1 MAKRANGEGSK
12 PRRKS
17 NGRYEAR
24 ATLDTPTGRRRVSF
38 YGATAKE
45 AADKR
50 TAAIA
55 DRNRGALFVD
65 PARLNVGEYLERWL
79 TDTARYQV
87 AASTYGRYQR
97 TCRNHLIPFFGRV
110 KLRDL
115 SPPHIRA
122 FKARKIESGLNPNT
136 VGVMQGV
143 VSAALNQA
151 VDDGLIFQNPASR
164 VKKAATRGETPM
176 RSLSAQEEASRLLR
190 TATGTRD
197 EALITLAL
205 RTGMRQGELAALRW
219 EDLDLGKKPAITV
232 RRSADTRTRTVVSTT
247 KTGQERRVGIGPRTV
262 EVLEEH
268 RQRQRLERMVARAW
282 ADPGLV
288 FPNTKGKIRRRDAV
302 VRSLKALLEEAGLPT
317 DVRFHDLRHTAG
329 TLALRQG
336 LPLHTVS
343 RMLGHSDPA
352 MTLRRYAHVLDDMRE
367 DAGRAMDELF

>member
-1 MAKRANGEGSK
+1 MKRANGEGSK

-24 ATLDTPTGRRRVSF
+24 ATLDTPTGRKRVSF

-65 PARLNVGEYLERWL
+65 PGRLNVGEYLGRWL

-143 VSAALNQA
+143 LSAALNQA

-164 VKKAATRGETPM
+164 VKKAATRGEAPV
-176 RSLSAQEEASRLLR
+176 RSLSQEEASRLLR
-190 TATGTRD
+190 AATGTPDR
-197 EALITLAL
+197 ALITLLAL

-219 EDLDLGKKPAITV
+219 EDLDLGTKPHITV
-232 RRSADTRTRTVVSTT
+232 RRSADTRTSTVVSTT
-247 KTGQERRVGIGPRTV
+247 KTGKERCVGIGPRTV
-262 EVLEEH
+262 ETLEAH
-268 RQRQRLERMVARAW
+268 RSRQLLERMAVRSW
-282 ADPGLV
+282 YDSGLV
-288 FPNTKGKIRRRDAV
+288 LPNTKGKIRRRDSV
-302 VRSLKALLEEAGLPT
+302 VHSLKALLEKAGLPK

-336 LPLHTVS
+336 VPLHTVS

>member
-1 MAKRANGEGSK
+1 MKRANGEGSK

-24 ATLDTPTGRRRVSF
+24 TTLDTPTGRKRVSF

-65 PARLNVGEYLERWL
+65 PGRLTVGEYLHRWL

-87 AASTYGRYQR
+87 APSTHGRYQR

-115 SPPHIRA
+115 SPPHVRA
-122 FKARKIESGLNPNT
+122 FKAKKIEAGLNPNT

-143 VSAALNQA
+143 LSAALNQA
-151 VDDGLIFQNPASR
+151 VDDGFIFQNPASR
-164 VKKAATRGETPM
+164 VKKAATRGETPI
-176 RSLSAQEEASRLLR
+176 RSLSQEEASRLLR
-190 TATGTRD
+190 AAAGTRD

-219 EDLDLGKKPAITV
+219 EDLDLGKKPNITV
-232 RRSADTRTRTVVSTT
+232 RRSADTRTSTVVSTT

-262 EVLEEH
+262 ETLEAH
-268 RQRQRLERMVARAW
+268 RGRQRLERSAARSW
-282 ADPGLV
+282 YDSDLV
-288 FPNTKGKIRRRDAV
+288 FPNTKGKIRRRDSV
-302 VRSLKALLEEAGLPT
+302 VHSLKALLEEAGLPM

-336 LPLHTVS
+336 VPLHTVS